1 LQSIDLKLKHH
12 EVTKQELTASIFDRW
27 NKNAELDVTVI
38 EGVNTGAAVG
48 VGGLPATFTKDIHT
62 VPRILNILIRYPNDV
77 VSMELQ
83 ASRQQLQFKEIGAN
97 RPVFI
102 EMAHQFNT
110 GENTGGL
117 CLLAKNSPLI
127 VEVVVIGGDFVPL
140 GRILANF
147 SLLKRSVCKSLSR
160 AKKHLCD
167 ILYSLVKE
175 FSNTPR
181 AMRRS
186 WSQRLRSGRSAA
198 PQRTLLLKTATQLK
212 KAKKNAAFRT
222 LEAFL
227 TFLSTC
233 MSCILQK
240 KIIIIILKIQRS
252 TSSSRKGPDF
262 TGPGFTR

>member
-1 LQSIDLKLKHH
+1 MSASIEPIEVPSAPVPTSKGTKRTSERTVDQIIAVMKEIGPSEAAKKKSSVTRDELVEIAKHLKLKHH

-27 NKNAELDVTVI
+27 NKNAELDVI

-117 CLLAKNSPLI
+117 CLLAKSS
-127 VEVVVIGGDFVPL
+127 
-140 GRILANF
+140 RSF
-147 SLLKRSVCKSLSR
+147 SK
-160 AKKHLCD
+160 
-167 ILYSLVKE
+167 
-175 FSNTPR
+175 
-181 AMRRS
+181 
-186 WSQRLRSGRSAA
+186 
-198 PQRTLLLKTATQLK
+198 
-212 KAKKNAAFRT
+212 
-222 LEAFL
+222 
-227 TFLSTC
+227 
-233 MSCILQK
+233 
-240 KIIIIILKIQRS
+240 
-252 TSSSRKGPDF
+252 SSSSKKDQGNS
-262 TGPGFTR
+262 